1 MMQREVDCACILED
15 TVCESLRIPPATKKP
30 TRREAKRILPKTPR
44 SAPMEPSP
52 RIASALDVLR
62 RVPPFD
68 LKQNA
73 TALCTL
79 LPPDPATDPDG
90 RAYLRTEHNRHGDSH
105 RSPWSNQYVPIANG
119 PVPSGR
125 LRDLEALSNELFSA
139 YRDLYYGGNSVSSVY
154 LWEAPGAWFEGAFY
168 VQNVVEERRWDA
180 VHVAR
185 ATGEGIGRYEL

>member
-15 TVCESLRIPPATKKP
+15 TVCESLRIPPATKKR

-79 LPPDPATDPDG
+79 L
-90 RAYLRTEHNRHGDSH
+90 S
-105 RSPWSNQYVPIANG
+105 
-119 PVPSGR
+119 
-125 LRDLEALSNELFSA
+125 RDEEEALEFLQRILPKTPRSA
-139 YRDLYYGGNSVSSVY
+139 PMEPS
-154 LWEAPGAWFEGAFY
+154 P
-168 VQNVVEERRWDA
+168 
-180 VHVAR
+180 
-185 ATGEGIGRYEL
+185 